1 MESKQAEMIF
11 YCVSLGLLSVLV
23 GWLIYDGIESNKR
36 DDKRLSLLENDQ
48 AIKEMELSATKRHF
62 DNMSKRWE
70 TTDTDEKKGGKVVE
84 LVNFA
89 DKKEEETVKA

>member
-1 MESKQAEMIF
+1 MESKKAEIIF
-11 YCVSLGLLSVLV
+11 YFVSLGLLSVLV

-36 DDKRLSLLENDQ
+36 ADKRLSLLENDQ

-70 TTDTDEKKGGKVVE
+70 TTDTEEKNGKVVE